1 MKYGSAFKA
10 RKFYLPCLAA
20 FLGMGLFCVTPVAL
34 AQSGDTQSR
43 LNRLENEIET
53 LSRAL
58 FKGEEPPAGA
68 FSSPTADAAR
78 AASEVRINQLE
89 TELRALTGQVEQQAY
104 ELRLL
109 KEEFEAF
116 KTAPANNGLTQMG
129 RPMGENPLSTSLYG
143 DTPVASPAMA
153 NPVMTGG
160 EPGIGGPRFEQMT
173 PPQPQ
178 AQTAPY
184 TTQAGQLGTL
194 SKTAEGVFTPPAT
207 NDPTA
212 VYESAFSLVRDG
224 SYGQAELALTNFL
237 TRFPDHTLAPNARY
251 WLGET
256 YYVRKD
262 YQQATRVF
270 AEAYQQAPKGP
281 KGPDNLLKL
290 GLSLAGL
297 GKTQD
302 ACVALKQL
310 TLEYGGTANPVIDR
324 AGREMATI
332 GCP

>member
-1 MKYGSAFKA
+1 MKHGSAFRA
-10 RKFYLPCLAA
+10 RRFYLPCLAA
-20 FLGMGLFCVTPVAL
+20 FLGMGLFCVTPAAL

-68 FSSPTADAAR
+68 FSSPSDDAAR

-109 KEEFEAF
+109 KEQVEAQ
-116 KTAPANNGLTQMG
+116 KISSPSQGMTQMG
-129 RPMGENPLSTSLYG
+129 RPMGENPLSAGLYG
-143 DTPVASPAMA
+143 DAPVASPAMPA
-153 NPVMTGG
+153 AT
-160 EPGIGGPRFEQMT
+160 EPAIGGPRFEQMT
-173 PPQPQ
+173 APQPSVQ
-178 AQTAPY
+178 AAAAY
-184 TTQAGQLGTL
+184 TTGGGQLGTL
-194 SKTAEGVFTPPAT
+194 SQAASGSYTPPAT

-224 SYGQAELALTNFL
+224 SYDQAEAALGDFLA
-237 TRFPDHTLAPNARY
+237 RFPDHSLAPNARY

-262 YQQATRVF
+262 YEQATRVF

-290 GLSLAGL
+290 GLSLAGM

-302 ACVALKQL
+302 ACVALQQL
-310 TLEYGGTANPVIDR
+310 KLEYGGTANPVIDR
-324 AGREMATI
+324 ASREMTAI
-332 GCP
+332 GCQ

>member
-1 MKYGSAFKA
+1 MNHGSAFGA

-20 FLGMGLFCVTPVAL
+20 FLGMGLFCVTPSAQ
-34 AQSGDTQSR
+34 AQSGDMQTR

-58 FKGEEPPAGA
+58 FKGEEPPPGA
-68 FSSPTADAAR
+68 FSSPSDDAAR
-78 AASEVRINQLE
+78 AALEVRINQLE

-109 KEEFEAF
+109 KEQVEAQ
-116 KTAPANNGLTQMG
+116 KISPSHQGMTQMG
-129 RPMGENPLSTSLYG
+129 RPMGENPLSSGLYG
-143 DTPVASPAMA
+143 DTPVSSPAMSA
-153 NPVMTGG
+153 GA
-160 EPGIGGPRFEQMT
+160 EPAMGGPRYEQMI
-173 PPQPQ
+173 PPQPSS
-178 AQTAPY
+178 AQTAAPY
-184 TTQAGQLGTL
+184 TTGGGGHLGTL
-194 SKTAEGVFTPPAT
+194 PQEASGQYTPPAT
-207 NDPTA
+207 SDPTA
-212 VYESAFSLVRDG
+212 VYEQAFSLVRDG
-224 SYGQAELALTNFL
+224 SYGQAEAALSDFL
-237 TRFPDHTLAPNARY
+237 TRFPDHSLAPNARY

-262 YQQATRVF
+262 YEQATRVF

-290 GLSLAGL
+290 GLSLAGM

-302 ACVALKQL
+302 ACVALNQL
-310 TLEYGGTANPVIDR
+310 KLEYGGTANPVIDR
-324 AGREMATI
+324 ANREMTTI